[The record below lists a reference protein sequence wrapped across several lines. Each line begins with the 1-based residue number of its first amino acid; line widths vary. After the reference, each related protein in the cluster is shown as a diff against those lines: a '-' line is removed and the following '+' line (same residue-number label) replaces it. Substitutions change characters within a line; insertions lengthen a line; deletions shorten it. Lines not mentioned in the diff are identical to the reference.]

1 MATKDVGGREMRTGE
16 KGGGEWNKNKGRQ
29 MIVEEENDT
38 ESDMGRGGEKERR
51 KKAAGQEKE
60 KDIRR
65 EPAPGCGGR
74 GRGGGE
80 ENRQL
85 PLLQI
90 PHLILSHSIE
100 IILVVI
106 VDVFRESFCMKS

>member
-16 KGGGEWNKNKGRQ
+16 KGEWNKNKGRQ

-51 KKAAGQEKE
+51 KKAAGQERE

-74 GRGGGE
+74 GRGGEAGRRTG
-80 ENRQL
+80 NFPSCKFL
-85 PLLQI
+85 TSYFPTASKSSS
-90 PHLILSHSIE
+90 LSSWMFSE
-100 IILVVI
+100 RAFV
-106 VDVFRESFCMKS
+106 